1 MPWFAPRPVER
12 MEDGRFEV
20 RLSGQERSLLRSLPA
35 ALDDLLVAEP
45 ADPSLRRLFPPAYE
59 DAELEAEY
67 QGLVGEEL
75 LGGHRASLLAL
86 AETVDREHVSEEEIH
101 VWLAALNDLRLV
113 LGTRLGVT
121 EETYEDGIDE
131 TDPQADDLALY
142 AYLTWLQDGILQ
154 ALT

>member
-1 MPWFAPRPVER
+1 MFVPPPVER

-20 RLSGQERSLLRSLPA
+20 RLSGHERALLRGLPV
-35 ALDDLLVAEP
+35 ALDDLIVAEP

-59 DAELEAEY
+59 DTELDAEY
-67 QGLVGEEL
+67 QGLMGAEL
-75 LGGHRASLLAL
+75 LGGRRASLLAL
-86 AETVDREHVSEEEIH
+86 AETVDREHVSEDELH
-101 VWLAALNDLRLV
+101 AWLSALNDLRLV

-131 TDPQADDLALY
+131 ADPQADDLALY
-142 AYLTWLQDGILQ
+142 AYLTWLQDGILE